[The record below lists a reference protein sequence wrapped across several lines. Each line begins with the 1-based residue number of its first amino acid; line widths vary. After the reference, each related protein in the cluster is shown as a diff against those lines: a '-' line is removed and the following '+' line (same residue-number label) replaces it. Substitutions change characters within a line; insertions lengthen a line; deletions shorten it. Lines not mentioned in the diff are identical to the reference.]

1 MQSSINLVRIRSL
14 GAAAVVLAASALFEL
29 PALAATIDVTD
40 IAGRTVTVKKG
51 VERVILGEGRMIYS
65 LALLDREDPFRRVV
79 GWRDDLIKYDPDAW
93 RRYEERFPEALDIA
107 NLGSPY
113 SGEFSVEKAI
123 SLETDLVLM
132 NLGNLFKSRESG
144 ILETLAKVG
153 IPVLF
158 VDFRQRPTQNT
169 VPSILL
175 MGRVMDREQRAQ
187 AFVDY
192 YLQQMRVVYNRVAN
206 KPETEKPVVFIE
218 RAAGWNP
225 NSCCSTFGS
234 ANLGK
239 LVEEAGGINWGSRY
253 FSGFGGAVNPE
264 KIFVDD
270 PDVMILT
277 GANWSEANP
286 QTTAV
291 LLGYE
296 AEPGSVQERMRA
308 LADRRGFDQLA
319 AVKDKRFF
327 SVYHQFYN
335 SPYHFV
341 ALQAFAKWFY
351 PEDFEDV
358 DPVANFRALH
368 DSFLPI
374 DYSGMFWATLK

>member
-1 MQSSINLVRIRSL
+1 MPFRNCLARVRAL
-14 GAAAVVLAASALFEL
+14 GAITATCAAAALLDISAM
-29 PALAATIDVTD
+29 AATIEVTD
-40 IAGRTVTVKKG
+40 IAGRTVTVKQG
-51 VERVILGEGRMIYS
+51 AERIILGEGRMIYS
-65 LALLDREDPFRRVV
+65 LAVIDKEDPFRRVV
-79 GWRDDLIKYDPDAW
+79 GWKDDLIKFDPDAW
-93 RRYEERFPEALDIA
+93 RMYEKRFPKARDIA
-107 NLGSPY
+107 NFGSPY
-113 SGEFSVEKAI
+113 SGDFSVEKAI
-123 SLETDLVLM
+123 SLKADLVLM
-132 NLGNLFKSRESG
+132 NLGNLFKAQESG
-144 ILETLAKVG
+144 ILETLAKVD

-169 VPSILL
+169 VPSVLL
-175 MGRVMDREQRAQ
+175 MGRVMDRQIQAQ

-192 YLQQMRVVYNRVAN
+192 YIRQMRQVYSRVAN
-206 KPETEKPVVFIE
+206 KPEEAKPVVFIE
-218 RAAGWNP
+218 RAAGYNP
-225 NSCCSTFGS
+225 NKCCGTFGS

-239 LVEEAGGINWGSRY
+239 LVEEAGGINWGSRL
-253 FSGFGGAVNPE
+253 FPGFGGNVNPE

-296 AEPGSVQERMRA
+296 AQAGQVQKRMQA
-308 LADRRGFDQLA
+308 LADRRGFNQMS
-319 AVKDKRFF
+319 AVKSKRFF

-351 PEDFEDV
+351 PNDFRDV
-358 DPVANFRALH
+358 DPEATFRTLH
-368 DSFLPI
+368 ESFLPI
-374 DYSGMFWATLK
+374 DYSGVFWAALK

>member
-1 MQSSINLVRIRSL
+1 MQPRTRLARIRSSS
-14 GAAAVVLAASALFEL
+14 AAAVLCAAALL
-29 PALAATIDVTD
+29 NLSALAATIDVTD

-65 LALLDREDPFRRVV
+65 LAVLDRENPFHRVI

-93 RRYEERFPEALDIA
+93 RKYEERFPGARDIT
-107 NLGSPY
+107 NFGSPY

-123 SLETDLVLM
+123 SLETDLVIM
-132 NLGNLFKSRESG
+132 NLGNLFKAREAG
-144 ILETLAKVG
+144 ILETLAKVD

-175 MGRVMDREQRAQ
+175 MGRVFDREDEAQ

-234 ANLGK
+234 ANLGT

-253 FSGFGGAVNPE
+253 FSGFSGAVNPE

-296 AEPGSVQERMRA
+296 AEAGLVQERMRA

-374 DYSGMFWATLK
+374 DYSGMFWASLN

>member
-1 MQSSINLVRIRSL
+1 MQSRTGQACRRTL
-14 GAAAVVLAASALFEL
+14 GASVIAAAAAFLGFS
-29 PALAATIDVTD
+29 ALAATMQVTD

-51 VERVILGEGRMIYS
+51 AERIILGEGRMIYS
-65 LALLDREDPFRRVV
+65 LALLDREDPFQRVI

-93 RRYEERFPEALDIA
+93 RKYEARFPQARDIA
-107 NLGSPY
+107 NFGSPY
-113 SGEFSVEKAI
+113 SGDFSVEKAI

-132 NLGNLFKSRESG
+132 NLGNLFKAREAG
-144 ILETLAKVG
+144 ILETLAKVD

-175 MGRVMDREQRAQ
+175 MGRVLDREEQAQ

-192 YLQQMRVVYNRVAN
+192 YLQQMRVVYSRVAN
-206 KPETEKPVVFIE
+206 KPEEDKPVVFVE

-225 NSCCSTFGS
+225 NKCCSTFGS

-253 FSGFGGAVNPE
+253 FSGFSGNVNPE

-296 AEPGSVQERMRA
+296 ARPGHVQERMRA
-308 LADRRGFDQLA
+308 LAGRRGFDQLK

-351 PEDFEDV
+351 PDEFEDV
-358 DPVANFRALH
+358 DPVGNFRELH
-368 DSFLPI
+368 ESFLPV
-374 DYSGMFWATLK
+374 DYSGVFWAALN

>member
-14 GAAAVVLAASALFEL
+14 GAAAVVLAAAALFEL

>member
-1 MQSSINLVRIRSL
+1 MQSGISLARIRSL
-14 GAAAVVLAASALFEL
+14 GAAAVVCTAAALLEA

-40 IAGRTVTVKKG
+40 IAGRAVTVKKG

-65 LALLDREDPFRRVV
+65 LAVLDREDPFHRVV

-93 RRYEERFPEALDIA
+93 RKYEERFPGARDIA
-107 NLGSPY
+107 NFGSPY

-132 NLGNLFKSRESG
+132 NLGNLFKAREAG
-144 ILETLAKVG
+144 ILETLDKVG

-175 MGRVMDREQRAQ
+175 MGRVMDREDRAQ

-253 FSGFGGAVNPE
+253 FSGFSGAVNPE

-286 QTTAV
+286 QTAAV

-296 AEPGSVQERMRA
+296 AEPGPVQQRMRA
-308 LADRRGFDQLA
+308 LADRRGFDRLA
-319 AVKDKRFF
+319 AVKGKRFF

-374 DYSGMFWATLK
+374 DYSGMFWAALN

>member
-1 MQSSINLVRIRSL
+1 MQSRISLVRIRSL
-14 GAAAVVLAASALFEL
+14 GAAAVVFAAAALFEL

-51 VERVILGEGRMIYS
+51 VERVILGEGRMIYP

-107 NLGSPY
+107 NFGSPY

-132 NLGNLFKSRESG
+132 NLGNLFKAREAG

-175 MGRVMDREQRAQ
+175 LGRVMDREQRAQ

-206 KPETEKPVVFIE
+206 KPETEKLVVFIE

-253 FSGFGGAVNPE
+253 FSGFSGAVNPE
-264 KIFVDD
+264 KVFVDD

-296 AEPGSVQERMRA
+296 AEPGPVQERMRA

-368 DSFLPI
+368 DSFLTI
-374 DYSGMFWATLK
+374 DYSGMFWATLQ

>member
-1 MQSSINLVRIRSL
+1 MHSETGRASRRTV
-14 GAAAVVLAASALFEL
+14 AAAAMTLAIAFLHCSVLAE
-29 PALAATIDVTD
+29 TMQVTD
-40 IAGRTVTVKKG
+40 IAGRTVTVQKG
-51 VERVILGEGRMIYS
+51 AERVILGEGRMIYS
-65 LALLDREDPFRRVV
+65 LALLDREDPFRRVI
-79 GWRDDLIKYDPDAW
+79 GWRDDLVKYDPDAW
-93 RRYEERFPEALDIA
+93 RKYEARFPKAREIS
-107 NLGSPY
+107 NFGFPY
-113 SGEFSVEKAI
+113 SGDFSVEKAI

-132 NLGNLFKSRESG
+132 NLGNLFKARESG
-144 ILETLAKVG
+144 ILETLAKVD

-175 MGRVMDREQRAQ
+175 MGRVLDREEQAQ

-192 YLQQMRVVYNRVAN
+192 YLQQMRVVYGRVAN
-206 KPETEKPVVFIE
+206 KSEEEKPVVFIE
-218 RAAGWNP
+218 RAAGYNP
-225 NSCCSTFGS
+225 NKCCSTFGS

-253 FSGFGGAVNPE
+253 FSGFSGNVNPE

-296 AEPGSVQERMRA
+296 ARPDHVQDRMKA
-308 LADRRGFDQLA
+308 LATRRGFDQLE
-319 AVKDKRFF
+319 AVKQKRFF

-351 PEDFEDV
+351 PDDFEDV
-358 DPVANFRALH
+358 DPVASFRALH
-368 DSFLPI
+368 DSFLPVE
-374 DYSGMFWATLK
+374 YSGVFWAALN

>member
-14 GAAAVVLAASALFEL
+14 GAAAVVFAAAALFEL

-107 NLGSPY
+107 NFGSPY

-253 FSGFGGAVNPE
+253 FSGFSGAVNPE

-296 AEPGSVQERMRA
+296 AEPGPVQERMRA